1 MGIDRLVGSG
11 AFVGGLVVAF
21 VSYGLGLGDF
31 RMPGPGA
38 WPFILGLVFAVLG
51 GWLWLH
57 PEVTPAATEQGES
70 RWAALAI
77 CLVSFFGYAFLLEP
91 LGYLVTTILLMI
103 VQLRWVEG
111 RTWTV
116 TLSTSVLAAVVSF
129 VTFGV
134 WLKVSLPA
142 GIIPIH
148 VGY

>member
-1 MGIDRLVGSG
+1 MGIDRLVGCG
-11 AFVGGLVVAF
+11 AFVGGLAVAF

-38 WPFILGLVFAVLG
+38 WPFILGVVFAVLG

-57 PEVTPAATEQGES
+57 PAATPAEAEQGKS
-70 RWAALAI
+70 RWAALTI
-77 CLVSFFGYAFLLEP
+77 CLVSFFAYAFLLEP
-91 LGYLVTTILLMI
+91 MGYLVATTLVMI

-116 TLSTSVLAAVVSF
+116 ALSTSVLAAVISF
-129 VTFGV
+129 VMFGV
-134 WLKVSLPA
+134 WLKVPLPP
-142 GIIPIH
+142 GIIPIR